1 MLAPRFAAGLGARL
15 VPALLLA
22 LAGASSATSARA
34 DCVIDAANYH
44 RVNPWVLRAILWQE
58 SRMQPHAI
66 GHNANGTKDLGIAQI
81 NTIHLGRLRQHG
93 IHPEHLMHAC
103 VGTYVAAW
111 HLASV
116 IAVHGNNWRGI
127 AAYHSLTPHFNQR
140 YANSLHSILVKW
152 GAIEAGPP
160 PFPTVAPPPSPTA
173 STKAPQAQVRG
184 GSSGKDAS
192 GQIAALAND

>member
-1 MLAPRFAAGLGARL
+1 
-15 VPALLLA
+15 LLA
-22 LAGASSATSARA
+22 LAGAAASTSVRA

-103 VGTYVAAW
+103 VGTYVAGW

-116 IAVHGNNWRGI
+116 IAAHGNNWRGI

-140 YANSLHSILVKW
+140 YANSLHAILVKW

-160 PFPTVAPPPSPTA
+160 PFPNVAPPPAAAGQARATQSR
-173 STKAPQAQVRG
+173 SSGVAPQAQTG
-184 GSSGKDAS
+184 GPV
-192 GQIAALAND
+192 AAIVND